1 MLGNNNSGDL
11 DGEDDITDNDTQM
24 VGDSSMGVTHNS
36 ITVNSIVNE
45 LLKNKFILRK
55 RLSFLNAIYGINYFV
70 CDVKFLNPVICV
82 LGLNGTH
89 EMSNY
94 LPAC

>member
-11 DGEDDITDNDTQM
+11 DGEDDITHNDDEM

-45 LLKNKFILRK
+45 LLKNKFIVYFK
-55 RLSFLNAIYGINYFV
+55 EAFKLS
-70 CDVKFLNPVICV
+70 
-82 LGLNGTH
+82 
-89 EMSNY
+89 
-94 LPAC
+94 

>member
-11 DGEDDITDNDTQM
+11 DGEDDITHNDDKM

-55 RLSFLNAIYGINYFV
+55 RLSFLNAIYGINCFV
-70 CDVKFLNPVICV
+70 MLNF
-82 LGLNGTH
+82 
-89 EMSNY
+89 
-94 LPAC
+94 